1 MKDDIGHIHLLSNPA
16 LSGIIKI
23 GHTKKADVQIRA
35 DELSSSTSIPLP
47 FKVEC
52 SWLVEHPASFE
63 LRIHRHLK
71 FCRISRDREFFKI
84 DTAEAEKQIN
94 FLLYGNK
101 ESFQAELESI
111 IYLYRKYPK
120 SFKESDIF
128 VSKIDSFLKEHPFG
142 NNNHQMQTPRQSK
155 GGT

>member
-1 MKDDIGHIHLLSNPA
+1 M
-16 LSGIIKI
+16 
-23 GHTKKADVQIRA
+23 
-35 DELSSSTSIPLP
+35 
-47 FKVEC
+47 
-52 SWLVEHPASFE
+52 
-63 LRIHRHLK
+63 
-71 FCRISRDREFFKI
+71 SRDREFFKI

-120 SFKESDIF
+120 SFKKSDIF

-142 NNNHQMQTPRQSK
+142 NKNHQMQTPRQSK